1 MSEIRERVESFEP
14 NEDKLSYDHVLS
26 IDEIIDLINTSPD
39 YDFIKSD
46 PHLGEKRLALLG
58 LGGSYAYGTARP
70 GSDVDIRGI
79 ALNSKEEILRGTDF
93 EQVVDTNTD
102 TTIYSL
108 KKMVNLLLSNNPNT
122 LEILGL
128 GLGQIVYANFEVF
141 QEMKELEEAFL
152 SKRVIRTFGGYS
164 QTQLRRLQ
172 NSSASVLGEEQR
184 ENHILTS
191 IAFAE
196 DEFKKQYQKIDTDKL
211 RLYVDKSEKEDHEA
225 EIFIDVSVNHY
236 PLRDFTGYINVFHG
250 VVREYDKVSDTKRN
264 RRAKLKGKIS
274 KHSMHLVRLYHMCF
288 DILENHRVITYRK
301 DDHDLLMRIRNGEF
315 IDDNEQPLPE
325 FYEMVDRL
333 EDRLK
338 ELSKTTTLPDEP
350 DYERVYKWLES
361 VNERI
366 VLGLL

>member
-58 LGGSYAYGTARP
+58 LGGSYAYGMAKP

-79 ALNSKEEILRGTDF
+79 ALNSKEEILRGIDF

-152 SKRVIRTFGGYS
+152 SKKVINTFGGYANS
-164 QTQLRRLQ
+164 QLRRLSNKAAREQ
-172 NSSASVLGEEQR
+172 GEREREQHTLNSI
-184 ENHILTS
+184 H
-191 IAFAE
+191 FAE
-196 DEFKKQYQKIDTDKL
+196 EDFKTHFPNLDEAYFK
-211 RLYVDKSEKEDHEA
+211 LYVDDAVTEDHTY
-225 EIFIDVSVNHY
+225 EIFLDMENIKHV
-236 PLRDFTGYINVFHG
+236 PLREYCAWINSYHG
-250 VVREYDKVSDTKRN
+250 VVRDYDKTDSKRN
-264 RRAKLKGKIS
+264 RRAQAHEKLD
-274 KHSMHLVRLYHMCF
+274 KHSAHLMRLYYMCF
-288 DILENHRVITYRK
+288 DILEKHRVITYRK
-301 DDHDLLMRIRNGEF
+301 DNLDILMRIRNGEF
-315 IDDNEQPLPE
+315 IGEDKQPIPE
-325 FYEMVDRL
+325 FFNMVDEA
-333 EDRLK
+333 EDKLQK
-338 ELSKTTTLPDEP
+338 LAKTTTLPDEP